1 MEVVYHLLC
10 CKFDWKVLRSS
21 DCNLQWLIIC
31 NVRFVGLQVR
41 PRTIGTYLTVRVL
54 NSVSL
59 LGKTVPA
66 PSLVLRL
73 RWVSIGFW
81 DLRITYIVIDE
92 STCSLVWRLQ
102 GIKTQRV
109 MHVGNKKQMGRVIN
123 PYYFITVIINLSKN
137 PKWIIIFGK

>member
-1 MEVVYHLLC
+1 MEVVHHLLC

-21 DCNLQWLIIC
+21 DCNSQWLIIC

-41 PRTIGTYLTVRVL
+41 PRTIGTYLTVHVL

-81 DLRITYIVIDE
+81 DLWITYLVIDE
-92 STCSLVWRLQ
+92 SACSLVWRLE
-102 GIKTQRV
+102 GIKIQQV
-109 MHVGNKKQMGRVIN
+109 VSCNKKQMGRVIN
-123 PYYFITVIINLSKN
+123 PYHFITVITNPSKN
-137 PKWIIIFGK
+137 PKWIAIYGK